1 VLTAVSH
8 AWHSWKSAK
17 AVALFA
23 IVALVVGI
31 GSTTAIY
38 AVVRGVMLAPRPYA
52 NGDRFVAMSV
62 IASSP
67 APAAGRA
74 PANAARA
81 KGENVALITIEF
93 RGGSR
98 CTVTILDESLTS
110 DQVDDVPGPGSAS
123 EYRCPIRSRPRGRPI
138 ALTVVLP
145 SGEVPAGADFPRLAW
160 TVRDTHWIGIASL
173 PSAPAF
179 VRVPT
184 SGSGASRRVR
194 LLDWAALAATAIA
207 VAWTLVYSAVIRN

>member
-1 VLTAVSH
+1 MAGIRH
-8 AWHSWKSAK
+8 FSA
-17 AVALFA
+17 ALLLACCGCA
-23 IVALVVGI
+23 ILLISG
-31 GSTTAIY
+31 
-38 AVVRGVMLAPRPYA
+38 
-52 NGDRFVAMSV
+52 F
-62 IASSP
+62 ASSP
-67 APAAGRA
+67 VAAAGAAPAK
-74 PANAARA
+74 PARA
-81 KGENVALITIEF
+81 GGENVALITIEF
-93 RGGSR
+93 RAASR

-110 DQVDDVPGPGSAS
+110 DQVDDVPGSGSAS

-145 SGEVPAGADFPRLAW
+145 SGEMPAGADFPRLAW
-160 TVRDTHWIGIASL
+160 TERDTHWIGIASL

-184 SGSGASRRVR
+184 RGSGASRRAR